1 MAESGGKLY
10 GAVNADCLDAMKRMP
25 DNSIDAI
32 VTDPPY
38 GISFMSKGFDT
49 FKKEGMTDNQA
60 FQADMTP
67 LFKEMLRI
75 AKPGAHLL
83 AFGGT
88 RTYHRLTCAIE
99 DAGWEVRDCLGWIYS
114 CLSEDTEI
122 LTVNGWAKIGIID
135 IGDYAIAYDLKT
147 RTFRTERVEDTHIYD
162 YDDTAYHIVS
172 DTTDQLVSRNHRVI
186 VERNGVETLEFAEN
200 IAQEQEARVP
210 ILEDLQ
216 DMWNDIP
223 MSYQGASNS
232 ERLLHNGL
240 HKETFEPSLEV
251 KTEAGESS
259 KHDMCEMWKG
269 VLSSECMEEETKRP
283 LLFASLQWKGEMPS
297 IDNAQSGTPGE
308 VQEDSRANR
317 ASSGTVFGGEES
329 SLEGGSDFH
338 QQPWKLQGSEDG
350 SLPKGVCINGSE
362 ERLCGR
368 TSTCGCQ
375 SVGQTTS
382 EHRSCASH
390 QSQSNGQSS
399 GELDVIQD
407 KQRPQT
413 IRGTWRT
420 TTTLAR
426 IIPEH
431 YKGRIWCI
439 TVPSGTIVARRNGK
453 VFITGNSGMP
463 KSMDISKAI
472 DKKLGAQRAVRAAV
486 GDHEGT
492 IDFGMKNRCP
502 KCGKPFFS
510 ANPCTCPR
518 EDLIPITDEAK
529 KWSGWGTC
537 LKPAFEPIVLARKPV
552 EGTVVDNVLKWG
564 CGGLNIDDCRVG
576 SDKPVVIHSPKK
588 ETIYDSGHKDM
599 GTWMENRG
607 RFPANLIHDGSEE
620 VLEVFPNDSARFFY
634 CPKAS
639 KKEKGKDNIHPTV
652 KPIELMKYLVK
663 LVTPKGALVLDPFM
677 GSGTTGVA
685 ALEIGRR
692 FLGIEKEPEYF
703 KIAENRLANANLNSD

>member
-1 MAESGGKLY
+1 MSLEGQLELIRRKTRRTEMCKSGGKLY
-10 GAVNADCLDAMKRMP
+10 GAVNADCLDVMKRMS

-99 DAGWEVRDCLGWIYS
+99 DAGWECRECLGWIYS
-114 CLSEDTEI
+114 
-122 LTVNGWAKIGIID
+122 
-135 IGDYAIAYDLKT
+135 
-147 RTFRTERVEDTHIYD
+147 
-162 YDDTAYHIVS
+162 
-172 DTTDQLVSRNHRVI
+172 
-186 VERNGVETLEFAEN
+186 
-200 IAQEQEARVP
+200 
-210 ILEDLQ
+210 
-216 DMWNDIP
+216 
-223 MSYQGASNS
+223 
-232 ERLLHNGL
+232 
-240 HKETFEPSLEV
+240 
-251 KTEAGESS
+251 
-259 KHDMCEMWKG
+259 
-269 VLSSECMEEETKRP
+269 
-283 LLFASLQWKGEMPS
+283 
-297 IDNAQSGTPGE
+297 
-308 VQEDSRANR
+308 
-317 ASSGTVFGGEES
+317 
-329 SLEGGSDFH
+329 
-338 QQPWKLQGSEDG
+338 
-350 SLPKGVCINGSE
+350 
-362 ERLCGR
+362 
-368 TSTCGCQ
+368 
-375 SVGQTTS
+375 
-382 EHRSCASH
+382 
-390 QSQSNGQSS
+390 
-399 GELDVIQD
+399 
-407 KQRPQT
+407 
-413 IRGTWRT
+413 
-420 TTTLAR
+420 
-426 IIPEH
+426 
-431 YKGRIWCI
+431 
-439 TVPSGTIVARRNGK
+439 
-453 VFITGNSGMP
+453 SGMP

-518 EDLIPITDEAK
+518 EDLIPITEEAK

-552 EGTVVDNVLKWG
+552 EGTIADNVLKWG
-564 CGGLNIDDCRVG
+564 VGGLNIDECRVE

-588 ETIYDSGHKDM
+588 EMIYDSGHKDL

-607 RFPANLIHDGSEE
+607 RFPANLIHDGSDE
-620 VLEVFPNDSARFFY
+620 VLEVFPDNVKGGTWNRTNGARPFNNNGEPTDYTSAGSDTSIGSAARFFY

-639 KKEKGKDNIHPTV
+639 KKEKGRENIHPTV

-663 LVTPKGALVLDPFM
+663 LVAPKGALVLDPFM

-685 ALEIGRR
+685 AIEIGRR

-703 KIAENRLANANLNSD
+703 KIAENRLEQANLDVV

>member
-1 MAESGGKLY
+1 MTENSSGKLY
-10 GAVNADCLDAMKRMP
+10 GAVNADCLDVMKRMS
-25 DNSIDAI
+25 DNSVDAI

-114 CLSEDTEI
+114 
-122 LTVNGWAKIGIID
+122 
-135 IGDYAIAYDLKT
+135 
-147 RTFRTERVEDTHIYD
+147 
-162 YDDTAYHIVS
+162 
-172 DTTDQLVSRNHRVI
+172 
-186 VERNGVETLEFAEN
+186 
-200 IAQEQEARVP
+200 
-210 ILEDLQ
+210 
-216 DMWNDIP
+216 
-223 MSYQGASNS
+223 
-232 ERLLHNGL
+232 
-240 HKETFEPSLEV
+240 
-251 KTEAGESS
+251 
-259 KHDMCEMWKG
+259 
-269 VLSSECMEEETKRP
+269 
-283 LLFASLQWKGEMPS
+283 
-297 IDNAQSGTPGE
+297 
-308 VQEDSRANR
+308 
-317 ASSGTVFGGEES
+317 
-329 SLEGGSDFH
+329 
-338 QQPWKLQGSEDG
+338 
-350 SLPKGVCINGSE
+350 
-362 ERLCGR
+362 
-368 TSTCGCQ
+368 
-375 SVGQTTS
+375 
-382 EHRSCASH
+382 
-390 QSQSNGQSS
+390 
-399 GELDVIQD
+399 
-407 KQRPQT
+407 
-413 IRGTWRT
+413 
-420 TTTLAR
+420 
-426 IIPEH
+426 
-431 YKGRIWCI
+431 
-439 TVPSGTIVARRNGK
+439 
-453 VFITGNSGMP
+453 SGMP

-552 EGTVVDNVLKWG
+552 DGTVVDNVLKWG
-564 CGGLNIDDCRVG
+564 CGGLNIDDCRVE
-576 SDKPVVIHSPKK
+576 SDKPVVIHSPKQ
-588 ETIYDSGHKDM
+588 ETLYDSGHKDM

-607 RFPANLIHDGSEE
+607 RFPANLIHDGSDE
-620 VLEVFPNDSARFFY
+620 VLEVFPDNVKGGTWNRTKGARPFNNNGEPTEYTTAGSDTSIGSAARFFY

-639 KKEKGKDNIHPTV
+639 KKEKGKENIHPTV

-663 LVTPKGALVLDPFM
+663 LVAPKGALVLDPFM
-677 GSGTTGVA
+677 GSGSTGVA

-703 KIAENRLANANLNSD
+703 KIAEDRLAKAKLESPEVV